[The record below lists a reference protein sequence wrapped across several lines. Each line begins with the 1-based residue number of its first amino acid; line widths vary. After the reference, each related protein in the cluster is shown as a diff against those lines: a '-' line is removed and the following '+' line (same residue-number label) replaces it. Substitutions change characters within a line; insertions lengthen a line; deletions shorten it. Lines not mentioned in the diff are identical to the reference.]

1 MTDEP
6 VSPRR
11 LHLRERLRGRSV
23 PGVIGLLGPAFAM
36 LWAGIAIAGN
46 VIAAGSKFT
55 TDVPGEDLLEVGVAQ
70 FTWTGYAEWAIAAI
84 WVVGLWNARRS
95 RVLWILAAPV
105 VLLAVQKLG
114 VYPPLH
120 ERTLA
125 TIAGEGTGDS
135 PLHVVYAA
143 LEGVKIAVLVA
154 IGVVG
159 SILHAHPRA

>member
-6 VSPRR
+6 VSATR
-11 LHLRERLRGRSV
+11 LGLRSRLAGRSL
-23 PGVIGLLGPAFAM
+23 PGVIGLLGPALAM

-55 TDVPGEDLLEVGVAQ
+55 TDVPREDLLQVGVAQ
-70 FTWTGYAEWAIAAI
+70 FTWTGYAEWALAAV

-95 RVLWILAAPV
+95 RLLWVLAAPV
-105 VLLAVQKLG
+105 AVLAVQKLG

-120 ERTLA
+120 DRTVA
-125 TIAGEGTGDS
+125 AIAGEDTGDS

-143 LEGVKIAVLVA
+143 LEGVKIALLVG

-159 SILHAHPRA
+159 SILHARPRD